1 LPGGALQRPVA
12 TPTFR
17 LRRVTSPH
25 VGALRLL
32 DALDLYVDLQTSNLF
47 GFDGMFWARSVV
59 FLLSLSI

>member
-1 LPGGALQRPVA
+1 
-12 TPTFR
+12 
-17 LRRVTSPH
+17 VTSPH